1 MTKSL
6 QVKDFPNYY
15 VTDNGEIYSRN
26 YHNTGRF
33 HKLKLTKNH
42 YGYLVVKIANKLKQ
56 IKFVHRIVAQ
66 AFIPNPENKPE
77 VNHKNGIKTDNRV
90 ENLEWA
96 TTKENIK
103 HAFNILHRK
112 ASNFGK
118 VGKYSPSSK
127 PVFQLK
133 NNQIIKS
140 FYGMKDA
147 ERKTG
152 IKANGICACCKGKQ
166 KTAGGYQWNY
176 K

>member
-1 MTKSL
+1 MSMEIRRKIEGYE
-6 QVKDFPNYY
+6 NYEGSSWGRVY
-15 VTDNGEIYSRN
+15 KNGKPIKQEV
-26 YHNTGRF
+26 HC
-33 HKLKLTKNH
+33 K
-42 YGYLVVKIANKLKQ
+42 GYLRVDLFKEGKRKHM
-56 IKFVHRIVAQ
+56 KVHRLVAK